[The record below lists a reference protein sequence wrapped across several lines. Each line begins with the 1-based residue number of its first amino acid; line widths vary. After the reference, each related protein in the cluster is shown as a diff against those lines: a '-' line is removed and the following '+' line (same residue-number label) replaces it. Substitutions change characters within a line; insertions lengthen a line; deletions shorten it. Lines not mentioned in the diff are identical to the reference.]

1 MRDVGAAVRY
11 LTILPLG
18 GRGSTA
24 AEGGLEAVGRAAG
37 WFPLVGLG
45 MGLGLAG
52 LDAVVGRVF
61 PPLLAGLL
69 TLTAWKLLS
78 GGIHL
83 DGLADCLD
91 GLGGGDRDHRLAI
104 MRDSRIGTFG
114 AIGLILVLLIEVV
127 ALSEIGPRRRGRLLV
142 VAPAVARALPVV
154 IARLF
159 PPARPGGQGARF
171 AAALRP
177 GAVPLAV
184 ALATAAAVVFLGA
197 MGLVAVGL
205 AGLAG
210 LALARLAAL
219 RLGGV
224 TGDVLGASV
233 EVAEL
238 AVLVWGA
245 AWTHARP

>member
-1 MRDVGAAVRY
+1 MAARY
-11 LTILPLG
+11 LTVLPLG
-18 GRGSTA
+18 GRGRRGA
-24 AEGGLEAVGRAAG
+24 PEDGPDELGRAAG

-45 MGLGLAG
+45 MGVALAV
-52 LDAVVGRVF
+52 LDAAVMRFF
-61 PPLLAGLL
+61 PPLLAALL
-69 TLTAWKLLS
+69 TVTAWKLLS

-91 GLGGGDRDHRLAI
+91 GLGGRDREHCLAI

-114 AIGLILVLLIEVV
+114 AIGLVVVLLLAVA
-127 ALSEIGPRRRGRLLV
+127 ALSEIGGRRRGRLLV
-142 VAPAVARALPVV
+142 AAPVLARAVPVV
-154 IARLF
+154 LARLF
-159 PPARPGGQGARF
+159 PSARPGGQGARF

-177 GAVPLAV
+177 GAVL
-184 ALATAAAVVFLGA
+184 LAAVVAAVVAVAALGPWGLGA
-197 MGLVAVGL
+197 LGL
-205 AGLAG
+205 AGLP
-210 LALARLAAL
+210 ALAIAKLMAL

-245 AWTHARP
+245 AWTHARPGST